1 MKKNN
6 NRIKKIGLIVNP
18 IAGMGG
24 SVGLKGTD
32 GNIYKK
38 AVEMGATPV
47 TPQRVSDLL
56 SQIKRK
62 EDIFFLVAPSIMGAN
77 YIKNQGFDYEIIG
90 NISEH
95 TTSEDTKRIAKEMV
109 KKSIELLI
117 FCGGDGT
124 ARDIYDAIELKK
136 PVVAIPAG
144 VKMFSSVFSLNPRA
158 AAQIIDKFLDEVVET
173 QEQEVLDINE
183 ELVRDDILES
193 RLYGYLKVPKI
204 LNLIQSS
211 KTGSQ
216 FGRTVEENKQ
226 EIAQFII
233 ETMSSDILYLL
244 GPGTTVKTI
253 TDNLNLPKTLLGI
266 DAIYNKE
273 NAGKDINEKDILKL
287 LKKHINV
294 QIVISPIGGQ
304 GFVFGRGNKQFTP
317 KILQK
322 IGKKNIKFIATEQKM
337 KALDCLRIDT
347 GDIEI
352 DNMLKGFTKVITG
365 YKEEL
370 IIEIKC

>member
-1 MKKNN
+1 MKEDKNK
-6 NRIKKIGLIVNP
+6 ITKIGLVVNP

-32 GNIYKK
+32 GDIYQEAIKR
-38 AVEMGATPV
+38 GATPV
-47 TPQRVSDLL
+47 TPNRVREFL

-62 EDIFFLVAPSIMGAN
+62 ADIFFLVAPNIMGED
-77 YIKNQGFDYEIIG
+77 YIKDFGFQFEVIG
-90 NISEH
+90 EISES
-95 TTSEDTKRIAKEMV
+95 TTPEDTIRIV
-109 KKSIELLI
+109 KKMVNNTIEILV

-124 ARDIYDAIELKK
+124 ARDIYDAIGLDK

-158 AAQIIDKFLDEVVET
+158 AAQIIDKYIEGVIET

-211 KTGSQ
+211 KIGSQ
-216 FGRTVEENKQ
+216 FGRTIEENKQ
-226 EIAQFII
+226 AIALFII
-233 ETMSSDILYLL
+233 ETMNSDTLYLL
-244 GPGTTVKTI
+244 GPGTTIKTI
-253 TDNLNLPKTLLGI
+253 MDNLKLPKTLLGI
-266 DAIYNKE
+266 DAICDKE
-273 NAGKDINEKDILKL
+273 IVGKDINEKDILRL
-287 LKKHINV
+287 LNKYSNA
-294 QIVISPIGGQ
+294 QILISPIGGQ

-322 IGKKNIKFIATEQKM
+322 VGKDNIKIIATQQKM
-337 KALDCLRIDT
+337 KALDCLRVDT

-352 DNMLKGFTKVITG
+352 DNIFKGFTKVITG
-365 YKEEL
+365 YREEL
-370 IIEIKC
+370 IVKIE